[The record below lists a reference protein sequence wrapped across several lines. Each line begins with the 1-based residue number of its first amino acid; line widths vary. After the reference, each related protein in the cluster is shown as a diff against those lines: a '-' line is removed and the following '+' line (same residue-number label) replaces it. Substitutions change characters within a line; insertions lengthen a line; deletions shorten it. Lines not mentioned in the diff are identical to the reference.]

1 MRNVVPVIKLLYFE
15 GCPNVGAAREN
26 LASAIELSG
35 SASGAVDDRRG
46 EWEEV
51 DLSLPDAPAGWKGF
65 PSPTVLVNGRDVE
78 TGESV
83 SSGMSA
89 CRLSG
94 PPEVEAILDGIREY
108 GTATR

>member
-1 MRNVVPVIKLLYFE
+1 MKSVIKLLYFE
-15 GCPNVGAAREN
+15 GCPNAEAAREN
-26 LASAIELSG
+26 LARALELSVSVGGRGGG
-35 SASGAVDDRRG
+35 S

-51 DLSLPDAPAGWKGF
+51 DLSLPDAPDRWKGF

-83 SSGMSA
+83 SGGTSA

-94 PPEVEAILDGIREY
+94 APKVEAIVDAIKKY
-108 GTATR
+108 GE